1 MIFVRCAKDSVNSIL
16 IVFFFKKDVYALQ
29 WNLMYSFFSNL
40 KKKKLF
46 VNKPRGASPLRHFF
60 VMFLVK
66 GAERR
71 GQLITGAQKDLT
83 LRWLRIY

>member
-1 MIFVRCAKDSVNSIL
+1 M
-16 IVFFFKKDVYALQ
+16 ALGFDDEDAGEMTKRIT
-29 WNLMYSFFSNL
+29 LPKY
-40 KKKKLF
+40 
-46 VNKPRGASPLRHFF
+46 KPRGASPLRHFS

-71 GQLITGAQKDLT
+71 GQWITGTQKDLT

>member
-1 MIFVRCAKDSVNSIL
+1 VFLPGALSRPRELLRLQVIESKKTRPHVNAI
-16 IVFFFKKDVYALQ
+16 IHKY
-29 WNLMYSFFSNL
+29 
-40 KKKKLF
+40 
-46 VNKPRGASPLRHFF
+46 KPRGASLLRHFF

-71 GQLITGAQKDLT
+71 GQWITGAQKDLT